1 MRTAAS
7 PTDWPSHALGRLSDA
22 GHRSS
27 APRAAVVQA
36 LAELGCGVTA
46 REIDDHLRATG
57 GQAGL
62 ASIYRSLELL
72 HRHRLVSRIDVGEGV
87 VRYEPLHPGG
97 EHHHHIVCD
106 SCGKVSAFE
115 DDGLER
121 AIRNLSGR
129 TEFDVSGHDV
139 TLRGEC
145 PDCQTTV

>member
-1 MRTAAS
+1 MHTTPSA
-7 PTDWPSHALGRLSDA
+7 DWTGYALRRLSDA

-27 APRAAVVQA
+27 APRTAVIEA

-46 REIDDHLRATG
+46 REIDDHLRDTG
-57 GQAGL
+57 ARAGL

-72 HRHRLVSRIDVGEGV
+72 HRNRLVSRIDVGEGV
-87 VRYEPLHPGG
+87 VRYEALHPSG

-106 SCGKVSAFE
+106 TCGKVSAFE

-121 AIRNLSGR
+121 AIRKLSGR

-145 PDCQTTV
+145 PECKHA

>member
-1 MRTAAS
+1 MAAS
-7 PTDWPSHALGRLSDA
+7 ETDWTSHALGRLSQA

-46 REIDDHLRATG
+46 REIDDHLRSTG

-106 SCGKVSAFE
+106 VCGKVSAFE

-121 AIRNLSGR
+121 AIHKLSGTTDFEVR
-129 TEFDVSGHDV
+129 GHDV

-145 PDCQTTV
+145 PDCKRD